1 MTCEE
6 FTKSLNEEQREFLKV
21 QLQLM
26 LDAIRFHILLVESLK
41 GEDNFESLKRDVLEN
56 IKVAKVYY
64 ELLGENEF
72 RQKYVDCV
80 TKYTELQKQGVDAMN
95 ILLMPCW
102 DEYVGGEAY
111 NVILGTEENKIKNI
125 STSLHFDENT
135 VYDVMVWDGV
145 LTLTKI
151 DFEYDSEMKL
161 IDEGVVSKEDVQE
174 SISVLQQFG
183 GKFRELKKSI
193 EEKAREERKR
203 KDKWL
208 HSNSIEIEVDWW

>member
-1 MTCEE
+1 
-6 FTKSLNEEQREFLKV
+6 
-21 QLQLM
+21 
-26 LDAIRFHILLVESLK
+26 
-41 GEDNFESLKRDVLEN
+41 
-56 IKVAKVYY
+56 
-64 ELLGENEF
+64 
-72 RQKYVDCV
+72 
-80 TKYTELQKQGVDAMN
+80 MN

-183 GKFRELKKSI
+183 GKFREYQ
-193 EEKAREERKR
+193 KAFQKNERINN
-203 KDKWL
+203 WL
-208 HSNSIEIEVDWW
+208 YSKPIEIEVDWW

>member
-1 MTCEE
+1 
-6 FTKSLNEEQREFLKV
+6 
-21 QLQLM
+21 
-26 LDAIRFHILLVESLK
+26 
-41 GEDNFESLKRDVLEN
+41 
-56 IKVAKVYY
+56 
-64 ELLGENEF
+64 
-72 RQKYVDCV
+72 
-80 TKYTELQKQGVDAMN
+80 MN

-183 GKFRELKKSI
+183 GKFREYQKAFQKK
-193 EEKAREERKR
+193 ERINN
-203 KDKWL
+203 WL
-208 HSNSIEIEVDWW
+208 YSKPIEIEVDWW

>member
-1 MTCEE
+1 M
-6 FTKSLNEEQREFLKV
+6 K
-21 QLQLM
+21 
-26 LDAIRFHILLVESLK
+26 LLW
-41 GEDNFESLKRDVLEN
+41 
-56 IKVAKVYY
+56 I
-64 ELLGENEF
+64 
-72 RQKYVDCV
+72 
-80 TKYTELQKQGVDAMN
+80 
-95 ILLMPCW
+95 PCW
-102 DEYVGGEAY
+102 DDYVGGEAY

-183 GKFRELKKSI
+183 GKFREYQ
-193 EEKAREERKR
+193 KAFQKNERINN
-203 KDKWL
+203 WL
-208 HSNSIEIEVDWW
+208 YSKPIEIEVDWW